1 MTVDSPNA
9 GSSTRMRQLTL
20 SCGVPTNEGRSG
32 EGSNALKEARA
43 LATI

>member
-20 SCGVPTNEGRSG
+20 SCGVPTT
-32 EGSNALKEARA
+32 LKEARA